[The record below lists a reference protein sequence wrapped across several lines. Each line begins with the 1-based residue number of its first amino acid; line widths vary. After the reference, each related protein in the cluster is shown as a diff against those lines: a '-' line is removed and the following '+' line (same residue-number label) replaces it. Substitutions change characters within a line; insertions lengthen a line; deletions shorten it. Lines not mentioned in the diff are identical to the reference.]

1 MFFRVFSPVIGFF
14 SLLICLAFLLFTS
27 CQSGPSLGTNDNG
40 NTDINTADDFE
51 TEEEINDYSPLFK
64 SLPVSSFAEIW
75 GYVVAG
81 REAELQADFPLSD
94 VGYFG
99 AEIDSYGKLT
109 DVPVR
114 KKLFFYSGR
123 VHLVVVCNSRSL
135 THFALESESRTR
147 RALVA
152 DLLEASQPYDGLQI
166 DFELVP
172 ARDGD
177 SFRSFLAEL
186 REGLRGK
193 TLTIAL
199 PARTRTLPNDV
210 YDYQKILPVVDRIL
224 IMAYDEHWSG
234 SAPGPVASMNWCRTV
249 ADYALGVIG
258 PEKLIMGIPFYG
270 RSWGNINGNRAFY
283 HSGIERIK
291 RENGITEV
299 RREESIPTFTYEVPL
314 QITVYYDDDLSL
326 SLRMEMYRSQ
336 GVRSVGFWS
345 VGQESP
351 GVWNILELSL
361 TPPD

>member
-1 MFFRVFSPVIGFF
+1 MVFRVISPVNRFF
-14 SLLICLAFLLFTS
+14 SLLICLACLLFTS
-27 CQSGPSLGTNDNG
+27 CQSGPSPQTNDNG
-40 NTDINTADDFE
+40 NTNTADDFGG
-51 TEEEINDYSPLFK
+51 EEEINDYSELFK

-81 REAELQADFPLSD
+81 REAELQAGFPLSD

-109 DVPVR
+109 DVPAR
-114 KKLFFYSGR
+114 KKLAFYSGR

-135 THFALESESRTR
+135 THFALESGSRTR
-147 RALVA
+147 YALVA

-210 YDYQKILPVVDRIL
+210 YDYQKILPLVDRIL

-234 SAPGPVASMNWCRTV
+234 SAPGPVASMSWCRTV

-291 RENGITEV
+291 RENGVAEV

-326 SLRMEMYRSQ
+326 SLRMEMYRGQ

-351 GVWNILELSL
+351 GVWNILELSI